1 MQIINAKNSNVTDSN
16 NINLINCN
24 VTLNVDQ
31 CKHDE
36 ITGTLNEL
44 LERIEKLESELI
56 ECKKLIEKARG
67 SPPICY

>member
-36 ITGTLNEL
+36 IMGTLNEL
-44 LERIEKLESELI
+44 LERIEKLESELV
-56 ECKKLIEKARG
+56 ECKKLIEKSQG
-67 SPPICY
+67 

>member
-1 MQIINAKNSNVTDSN
+1 MQIINARNSNVTDSN

-24 VTLNVDQ
+24 VTLNIGQ
-31 CKHDE
+31 CKHNE

-56 ECKKLIEKARG
+56 ECKKLIEKSKG
-67 SPPICY
+67 